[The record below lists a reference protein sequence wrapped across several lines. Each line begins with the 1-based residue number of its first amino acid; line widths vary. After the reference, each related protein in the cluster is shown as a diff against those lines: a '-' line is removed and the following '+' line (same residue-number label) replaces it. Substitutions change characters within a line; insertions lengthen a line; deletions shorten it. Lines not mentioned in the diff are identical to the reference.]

1 MTLKSKHDRES
12 PSEEWLEG
20 LNRAILESALDRII
34 TMDAQERCGSS
45 IPPPSAFSDT
55 PASRLSAKNWPSSS
69 FHQPCDRSLT
79 SRARDENAG
88 VAAVA
93 IEVTRETRIDHNL
106 VVVTR
111 RGRVHEMQDAIAGAV
126 GQAHM

>member
-45 IPPPSAFSDT
+45 NPLPSASSDT

-93 IEVTRETRIDHNL
+93 IEVTRETRIDHNF

-126 GQAHM
+126 GQAHV